1 MLGTTAVVIYFAR
14 DAFYV
19 ANVGDS
25 RAVLSRAGKAKPL
38 TIDQKPTS
46 QIEVCAFALF

>member
-1 MLGTTAVVIYFAR
+1 MR
-14 DAFYV
+14 DQFYV

-25 RAVLSRAGKAKPL
+25 RAVISRAGKARAL

-46 QIEVCAFALF
+46 QIEVCKCASAI